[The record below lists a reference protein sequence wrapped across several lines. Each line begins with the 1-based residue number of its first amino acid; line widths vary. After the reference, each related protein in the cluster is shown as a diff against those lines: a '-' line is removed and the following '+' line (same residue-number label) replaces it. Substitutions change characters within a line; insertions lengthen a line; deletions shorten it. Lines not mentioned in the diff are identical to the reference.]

1 MAFNND
7 YSYTFTRYLSRQ
19 DKAKVNL
26 KKTLMTLIKDIRTT
40 IWEWIGPVAPMPPHF
55 CTTASDLVS
64 DISGSIAGFR
74 FLGWLIV
81 EIECDDGTVGIGNAA
96 LAPHACKATIDT
108 YLKPLLIGANP
119 MDTEYLWESM
129 YRRTLPFGRK
139 GIGMTAISA
148 LDLALWDAKGK
159 ILNQPVFNLLGG
171 RTKTKIPVYASRL
184 YSQPLGALFEEAK
197 SYADQGFRAVKL
209 RFGWGP
215 KDGIEGINK
224 NLELIK
230 TVREAVG
237 SDIDIMGD
245 AYMGWNLEYAKRMI
259 RLVEPLNM
267 RWIEEPVISDDL
279 AGYASLRAMNKVSIS
294 GGEHE
299 YTLHGF
305 RQALALGAYDIAQFD
320 VNRVGGITA
329 AQKITAL
336 CEANDVT
343 VVPHAGQM
351 HNYHITMASY
361 TGPMSEYFPKVPVE
375 VGNELF
381 WYIFDGEA
389 EAEGGFINL
398 SDKSSGFGLTI
409 KDPVPKEF
417 KLTR

>member
-1 MAFNND
+1 M
-7 YSYTFTRYLSRQ
+7 TRI
-19 DKAKVNL
+19 
-26 KKTLMTLIKDIRTT
+26 TDIRTT
-40 IWEWIGPVAPMPPHF
+40 IWEWIGPVASMPPHF

-159 ILNQPVFNLLGG
+159 ILKQPVFNLLGG

-237 SDIDIMGD
+237 SDVDIMGD
-245 AYMGWNLEYAKRMI
+245 AYMGWNLEYAKRMV

-279 AGYASLRAMNKVSIS
+279 AGYASLRAMNKVAIS